1 MKIFCILIFG
11 FFALG
16 SFGYSQSLELKI
28 QKFDIHDCSSLD
40 SMQSNQDSLYEY
52 ERKCNHFYIEW
63 PLIYGESDWVNSR
76 IEQKLQHYICG
87 LIQSDQ
93 IDTVEYTSN
102 LTDEFVLK
110 HNRDASAEWDISCE
124 YYGSFKNVHQFSVSH
139 GGYYYGAAH
148 GFGYTQYFHLNS
160 ITGNEIHL
168 QNLFNEMDLEK
179 LSSFTLNKMIKEQEE
194 IWVDD
199 VKNAFFL
206 SENFV
211 LEANGITFY
220 YNAYEIG
227 PYAMGYPEISITWE
241 EIQSCLSR

>member
-11 FFALG
+11 FFATV

-28 QKFDIHDCSSLD
+28 LKFDIHDCSSLD

-52 ERKCNHFYIEW
+52 EKKCNHFYIEW
-63 PLIYGESDWVNSR
+63 PTIYGESDWVNSR

-93 IDTVEYTSN
+93 IDTVEYTSK

-124 YYGSFKNVHQFSVSH
+124 YCGSFKNVHQFSVSH
-139 GGYYYGAAH
+139 GGYYFGAAH

-168 QNLFNEMDLEK
+168 QNLFNEKDLEK
-179 LSSFTLNKMIKEQEE
+179 LSSFSLNKMIKEQEE

-206 SENFV
+206 SENFL
-211 LEANGITFY
+211 LEVKGMTFY

-241 EIQSCLSR
+241 EIQSCLGR

>member
-11 FFALG
+11 FFATV

-52 ERKCNHFYIEW
+52 QKKCNHFYIEW
-63 PLIYGESDWVNSR
+63 PTIYGESDWVNSR

-93 IDTVEYTSN
+93 IDTVEYTSK

-139 GGYYYGAAH
+139 GGYYYSAAH

-168 QNLFNEMDLEK
+168 QNLFNETDLEK

-199 VKNAFFL
+199 VKSAFFL
-206 SENFV
+206 SENFL

-241 EIQSCLSR
+241 EIKSCLTR

>member
-40 SMQSNQDSLYEY
+40 SMLLNQDSLYEY

-63 PLIYGESDWVNSR
+63 PLIYGESAWINPR
-76 IEQKLQHYICG
+76 IEQKLQEYICG

-241 EIQSCLSR
+241 EIQSCLTR